1 MPQLSGWLWL
11 IIDVGLVALLG
22 AAMIYGIVKWR
33 QQRHDPAAE
42 RRRDDVTRRLYR
54 DEEVRRRVSGEE

>member
-1 MPQLSGWLWL
+1 MPQLGGWLWL
-11 IIDVGLVALLG
+11 LIDVALVALLG

-33 QQRHDPAAE
+33 QRRHDPATE

-54 DEEVRRRVSGEE
+54 DEEVRRRVSGQE

>member
-11 IIDVGLVALLG
+11 LIDVALVALLG
-22 AAMIYGIVKWR
+22 AALIYGIVKWR
-33 QQRHDPAAE
+33 QRRRDPAVE

-54 DEEVRRRVSGEE
+54 DEEIRRRVSGQE